1 MSIIETPQRKVKGIW
16 IPIEIWETK
25 ELTLQQKVF
34 LAEIDSLSNNEAG
47 CWASNAWFA
56 EQFGISQDR
65 ASRVISSLVALGL
78 ISLTLRYK
86 ENSKEVI
93 RRTLKILRPLPVK
106 TPIPPGESTGRGPG
120 ESTGRGPGRN
130 TEDRIYKK
138 ENTKEKDFGAA
149 ASQPSPVSSFEEQ
162 NIDLEVKNKPS
173 INSNENPPKQTKK
186 KTSKSTKKQISPT
199 DRIKAERILSKFN
212 DCLKIFKQKTKQPPT
227 DGWKPLDQNIRVIV
241 DRLIDG
247 YVYKDF
253 IKIIET
259 KIHDPWF
266 IERPALY
273 VPTTLFG
280 ADKFEK
286 YRHEDPT
293 QYKKQSSTNK
303 PSNGSGYTGTRKYK
317 EAKVVKNVFT
327 PWED

>member
-1 MSIIETPQRKVKGIW
+1 MVGDKNLKRKVKGIW

-34 LAEIDSLSNNEAG
+34 LAEIDSLSNNESG

-56 EQFGISQDR
+56 QQFGISQDR

-93 RRTLKILRPLPVK
+93 RRTLKILGPLPVE
-106 TPIPPGESTGRGPG
+106 TPIPPGGNAGTPPG
-120 ESTGRGPGRN
+120 GN
-130 TEDRIYKK
+130 AEDRIYKK
-138 ENTKEKDFGAA
+138 DNTKEKDFGAA
-149 ASQPSPVSSFEEQ
+149 ASQPSPDSSFEEK
-162 NIDLEVKNKPS
+162 NIDLEVKNKPPK
-173 INSNENPPKQTKK
+173 PPNQTPPNQTKK
-186 KTSKSTKKQISPT
+186 KPPKSTKKQISPT

-212 DCLKIFKQKTKQPPT
+212 DCLKIFKQKTNQPPT

-247 YVYKDF
+247 YIYKDF

-266 IERPALY
+266 IERPGLY

-317 EAKVVKNVFT
+317 EAIKIKNIFT
-327 PWED
+327 PIED